1 MIRNRIISSFIN
13 NNTSLSGAT
22 RASMY
27 TQTRAFS
34 SLFLN
39 SSRLSQSNRILSQ
52 LTNKKSS
59 LLIRSHIYSSS
70 PRSFHTSPVAFDN
83 EGINPNF
90 PDEPLQAPRI
100 RKPGRFFAQQLDTS
114 KYALS
119 NSPIYVAPA
128 GPQVAF
134 TKRASLGLV
143 ALGTYLAYLA
153 NATSATISPIAAALT
168 LIPLFAPIPLF
179 QYLSK
184 PYVTRIFRLYEKK
197 PLVEIK
203 EEEEEELKKPEGF
216 EGDGPKLEGFE
227 EFDDGFPKQPRYQAQ
242 PYTLEDL
249 VDSETLVIEQIGN
262 FGRSVHATEVKLKDI
277 RIVKERMGWV
287 NWVYKDP
294 ETKDELKMYVAD
306 NVGGIKMDRIWGIIE
321 SNSGI
326 DNGRGF
332 LNEQ

>member
-1 MIRNRIISSFIN
+1 MIRNKIIFSFIN
-13 NNTSLSGAT
+13 NNSCLSGVNHVN
-22 RASMY
+22 MY
-27 TQTRAFS
+27 THTRAFS
-34 SLFLN
+34 LLFLSSTGSLQSN
-39 SSRLSQSNRILSQ
+39 RLLSRLSKRNSAAIH
-52 LTNKKSS
+52 SS
-59 LLIRSHIYSSS
+59 FTHNIQPS
-70 PRSFHTSPVAFDN
+70 RSFHTSPVVFDN

-90 PDEPLQAPRI
+90 PDEPIQNPRI
-100 RKPGRFFAQQLDTS
+100 RKPGRYFAQQLDTS
-114 KYALS
+114 KYSLS

-143 ALGTYLAYLA
+143 AIGTYLGYLTS
-153 NATSATISPIAAALT
+153 ATSASISPITIALA
-168 LIPLFAPIPLF
+168 LIPLFAPIPIF

-184 PYVTRIFRLYEKK
+184 PYVTRIFRLYKKK
-197 PLVEIK
+197 PLIEIK
-203 EEEEEELKKPEGF
+203 EEEEELKKPEGF

-227 EFDDGFPKQPRYQAQ
+227 DLDDGFPKRPRYQAQ
-242 PYTLEDL
+242 PQTLEDL
-249 VDSETLVIEQIGN
+249 VNDETLVIEQIGN

-277 RIVKERMGWV
+277 RIANERMGWV

-294 ETKDELKMYVAD
+294 ETKEELKMYVAD
-306 NVGGIKMDRIWGIIE
+306 NVGGIKMDRIWGVIE